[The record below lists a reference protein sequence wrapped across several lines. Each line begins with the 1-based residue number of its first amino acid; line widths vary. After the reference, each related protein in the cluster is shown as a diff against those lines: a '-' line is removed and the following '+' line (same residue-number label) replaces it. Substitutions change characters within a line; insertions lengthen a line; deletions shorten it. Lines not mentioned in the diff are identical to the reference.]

1 MLTIIFSVIVSAGVY
16 CLARFG
22 IDISVGWS
30 IFLGL
35 IGFGAMQAILGL
47 FIQKK
52 VKVDMDNIQSILL
65 DGQKRISAKM
75 QRWQFRPP
83 GSIQAAQKE
92 IFEDTKVF
100 VKQALAATET
110 LRKYRFFVP
119 LIERQQATAQVQLNW
134 MIKEFSVV
142 DKLLPKALFLDP
154 MMSAIKM
161 SRMYMLNE
169 PMDNIEKVYKKAVR
183 RLKYNQNALL
193 AAQWSWMQV
202 QKGEIDGAFK
212 TLTEALKS
220 SDNATLK
227 ANHELLMNNRPGH
240 FSNSSF
246 GDQWY
251 SLYLEEPRVRTQ
263 RQHQVYR

>member
-1 MLTIIFSVIVSAGVY
+1 MLTILFSLFVAAGAF
-16 CLARFG
+16 CAARFW
-22 IDISVGWS
+22 IDMSIGWS
-30 IFLGL
+30 VFFGL
-35 IGFGAMQAILGL
+35 LGFGVMQALLGYY
-47 FIQKK
+47 IQKK
-52 VKVDMDNIQSILL
+52 VKLDMDKIQSILL

-83 GSIQAAQKE
+83 GSIQQAQKE

-100 VKQALAATET
+100 VKQALDATEI
-110 LRKYRFFVP
+110 LKKYRFFVP
-119 LIERQQATAQVQLNW
+119 LIERQQVTAQVQLNW
-134 MIKEFSVV
+134 MIKEYAKV
-142 DKLLPKALFLDP
+142 DRLLPKALFLDP

-169 PMDNIEKVYKKAVR
+169 PMESIEKVYRKAVR

-193 AAQWSWMQV
+193 AAEWSWMQV
-202 QKGEIDGAFK
+202 RKGDVDGAFK
-212 TLTEALKS
+212 TLTQALKS
-220 SDNATLK
+220 SDNPTLK

-251 SLYLEEPRVRTQ
+251 SLYLEEPHIRTQ
-263 RQHQVYR
+263 RQHQTYR

>member
-1 MLTIIFSVIVSAGVY
+1 MLTILFSLFVAAGAF
-16 CLARFG
+16 CAARFG
-22 IDISVGWS
+22 IDMSIGWS
-30 IFLGL
+30 VFFGL
-35 IGFGAMQAILGL
+35 LGFGVMQALLGYY
-47 FIQKK
+47 IQKK
-52 VKVDMDNIQSILL
+52 VKLDMDKIQSILL

-83 GSIQAAQKE
+83 GSIQQAQKE

-100 VKQALAATET
+100 VKQALDATEI
-110 LRKYRFFVP
+110 LKKYRFFVP

-134 MIKEFSVV
+134 MIKEYAKV
-142 DKLLPKALFLDP
+142 DRLLPKALFLDP

-169 PMDNIEKVYKKAVR
+169 PMESIEKVYRKAVR

-193 AAQWSWMQV
+193 AAEWSWMQV
-202 QKGEIDGAFK
+202 RKGDVDGAFK
-212 TLTEALKS
+212 TLTQALKS
-220 SDNATLK
+220 SDNPTLK

-251 SLYLEEPRVRTQ
+251 SLYLEEPHIRTQ
-263 RQHQVYR
+263 RQHQTYR